1 MTGKT
6 VLGFL
11 SLGLLIFAFMF
22 SVTTP
27 SEYCMGD
34 SILRGLGL
42 KAWSKES
49 IELRKNGFHYTFLF
63 FLAFAVLGY
72 AGSTRFLK
80 EFYPKLV
87 NNLASIVLILFFT
100 AAPLFNWGYG
110 VALSFSQG
118 INAVDYLPT
127 HSSCNYTA
135 TMSNEMIS
143 CSYKITL
150 KNHSHD
156 AVEFNMKVQ
165 QPGHLDTMM
174 DITETNKQG
183 KRTLKEFVLE
193 AGEQR
198 QFSFSIENRNPEEHS
213 ITGSFNRPNITI
225 SDESNSKQ
233 FKVH

>member
-1 MTGKT
+1 MTGKR

-34 SILRGLGL
+34 NILRALGL

-49 IELRKNGFHYTFLF
+49 IELRTNGFHYTFLF
-63 FLAFAVLGY
+63 SLAFAVLGY

-80 EFYPKLV
+80 ELYPKLV
-87 NNLASIVLILFFT
+87 NSLSLVVLILFFT
-100 AAPLFNWGYG
+100 STPLFTWGYG

-118 INAVDYLPT
+118 INAVDYLPAP
-127 HSSCNYTA
+127 SNCYYT
-135 TMSNEMIS
+135 SNKSDKLIPY
-143 CSYKITL
+143 SYQITL
-150 KNHSHD
+150 KNYSHD
-156 AVEFNMKVQ
+156 AVKFNMQVQ
-165 QPGHLDTMM
+165 KPGHWDTMM
-174 DITETNKQG
+174 DVTKTNEQG

-193 AGEQR
+193 ADEQR
-198 QFSFSIENRNPEEHS
+198 QFSFIIEGSNPEKHA
-213 ITGSFNRPNITI
+213 ITGSINSPNITLF
-225 SDESNSKQ
+225 DQSNSKQ